1 MSNIENN
8 TQSIPVSPQSATPVM
23 PNSPES
29 NNLTPHHLDPI
40 YRDVS
45 DAIRKVSDFI
55 HENPNTAPE
64 VMRGLNQQLVA
75 VIENVNA
82 MAETNQKLEYAMT
95 ILERE
100 LDQCVAVDNSSRRV
114 FGSFEEL
121 HDSTKTE

>member
-1 MSNIENN
+1 ML
-8 TQSIPVSPQSATPVM
+8 

-29 NNLTPHHLDPI
+29 NKPTPHHLDSI

-100 LDQCVAVDNSSRRV
+100 LAQCVAVDNSSRRV